1 MKAIAALLVVAGMSA
16 QAAEPAMVAL
26 TCRGMRTNVKQTNA
40 KARADLHE
48 HHR

>member
-1 MKAIAALLVVAGMSA
+1 MKAIAALLVVAGLSA
-16 QAAEPAMVAL
+16 QAEPAMVAL
-26 TCRGMRTNVKQTNA
+26 TCRGMRTNVKQTDA

>member
-26 TCRGMRTNVKQTNA
+26 TCRGMRTNVKQTNG